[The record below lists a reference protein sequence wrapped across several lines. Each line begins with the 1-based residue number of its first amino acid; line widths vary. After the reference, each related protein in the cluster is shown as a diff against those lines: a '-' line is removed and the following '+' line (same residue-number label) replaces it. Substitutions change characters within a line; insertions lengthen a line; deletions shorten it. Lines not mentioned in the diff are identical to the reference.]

1 MLFCNCL
8 SPQLFWFQWCRQNV
22 LVVFFVCMCV
32 NAGMWF
38 ERFIIIVGG
47 LHPRFPAVV
56 LENVSSRPGWISG
69 PTLARFGIFTSLFLL
84 FIRFLPMIAMSEVK
98 IGLPEADPH
107 YGPRLSSTVAR
118 RKGAHTMMRTPS
130 GHKVYAMAA
139 EYPSAA
145 ALYEAAKH
153 VRDAGFKRWD
163 VYSPFPIHG
172 MDEAMGLGKSWLSGW
187 VLFGGVTGL
196 LTAAVVEF
204 GPSSILYQLDVHG
217 KPWNFATVPAF
228 FPIMFELTVLFGA
241 FAAFFSM
248 LGMNGLPRWYHPM
261 FNWERFVRVSN
272 DGFFLA
278 IESRDPRFTE
288 NGVRELLEKTGGE
301 HVTIVHED

>member
-1 MLFCNCL
+1 
-8 SPQLFWFQWCRQNV
+8 
-22 LVVFFVCMCV
+22 
-32 NAGMWF
+32 
-38 ERFIIIVGG
+38 
-47 LHPRFPAVV
+47 
-56 LENVSSRPGWISG
+56 
-69 PTLARFGIFTSLFLL
+69 
-84 FIRFLPMIAMSEVK
+84 
-98 IGLPEADPH
+98 
-107 YGPRLSSTVAR
+107 
-118 RKGAHTMMRTPS
+118 MMRTPA

-145 ALYEAAKH
+145 ALYEAAKQ

-204 GPSSILYQLDVHG
+204 GPSSILYKLDVHG
-217 KPWNFATVPAF
+217 KPWN
-228 FPIMFELTVLFGA
+228 FGA

-261 FNWERFVRVSN
+261 FNWERFIRVSN

-288 NGVRELLEKTGGE
+288 NGVRELLERTGGE